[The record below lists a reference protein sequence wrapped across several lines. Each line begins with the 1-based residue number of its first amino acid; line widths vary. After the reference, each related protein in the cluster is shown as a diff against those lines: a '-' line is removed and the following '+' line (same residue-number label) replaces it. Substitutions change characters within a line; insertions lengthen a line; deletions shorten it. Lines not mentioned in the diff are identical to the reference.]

1 MTLKSPENLVA
12 STPPAGDDLRARV
25 GAFVHSETCR
35 NAVLGIIVFN
45 AICLGLDTDHGLH
58 ARYGQLLTAIDRLI
72 TMIFV
77 IEIGLKL
84 YADRSAFFRDGWNV
98 FDFIVV
104 SLAALFVGAQ
114 PEVSML
120 RIFRLLRVVRVL
132 RVFRLF
138 GVVPAMRRV
147 VDALLAAIPGMSAI
161 IAVLAL
167 LFYVT
172 AVVTTDLFGAEFPVQ
187 FGSVGASV
195 FTLFQIMSGDGWS
208 DIVRRVMW
216 LHPWAWMF
224 FVPFIVLT
232 SFAILNLFIAVI
244 VDALQAGQKEE
255 RALAQ
260 AEIKSEIGEARDDL
274 EGEIEESHEELSK
287 DIDAA
292 QEIAA
297 GERAKILHALDAL
310 RAEIADLRA
319 QLPPKT

>member
-1 MTLKSPENLVA
+1 M
-12 STPPAGDDLRARV
+12 
-25 GAFVHSETCR
+25 HSETCR
-35 NAVLGIIVFN
+35 NAILGVIVFN
-45 AICLGLDTDHGLH
+45 AICLGLDTDHGVH
-58 ARYGQLLTAIDRLI
+58 ARFGELLATIDRLI
-72 TMIFV
+72 TTLFV

-84 YADRSAFFRDGWNV
+84 YADRGGFFRSGWNV

-104 SLAALFVGAQ
+104 GISVLLLGTRSKISV
-114 PEVSML
+114 L

-161 IAVLAL
+161 IAVMAL

-187 FGSVGASV
+187 FGSIGASV

-244 VDALQAGQKEE
+244 VDALQAEQKEE
-255 RALAQ
+255 RALAETEIK
-260 AEIKSEIGEARDDL
+260 AEISDVRDDL
-274 EGEIEESHEELSK
+274 EGEIEDSHEELSQE
-287 DIDAA
+287 IGAA
-292 QEIAA
+292 QQTAA
-297 GERAKILHALDAL
+297 GERAQILHALAAL
-310 RAEIADLRA
+310 RAEIADLKA
-319 QLPPKT
+319 SLPPRT